1 MIPAELD
8 DLGLPIFP
16 ELDQGCDMSSEAC
29 FSGIR
34 GFLRQCETSH
44 NTVTKESKLPD
55 MAANYPS
62 RLIQIDVTIP
72 RIVDSLNSNFAGIFA
87 TLSYVWGQN
96 QKYVLLESTLDAM
109 YIGLDMDVLPA
120 TIHDA
125 VLAARRLDFKYL
137 WVDAL

>member
-1 MIPAELD
+1 MILAGLD

-16 ELDQGCDMSSEAC
+16 ELDCSCDMSSDAC

-44 NTVTKESKLPD
+44 NTVTRESKQLD
-55 MAANYPS
+55 MAENYPS
-62 RLIQIDVTIP
+62 RLIQIDITPP
-72 RIVDSLNSNFAGIFA
+72 RIVDSLNSSFAGIFA
-87 TLSYVWGQN
+87 TLSYVWGQDQN
-96 QKYVLLESTLDAM
+96 YVLLESTLDTM
-109 YIGLDMDVLPA
+109 CSSLDMDVLPA

-125 VLAARRLDFKYL
+125 ILAARRLDFNYL